1 MKNRRI
7 YTHKLF
13 KGARYSV
20 SMRPRKED
28 TTPDE
33 PLPGTLKFVLV
44 MGAGFIILWFLLFV
58 LLKARW

>member
-1 MKNRRI
+1 
-7 YTHKLF
+7 
-13 KGARYSV
+13 
-20 SMRPRKED
+20 MRPSKEG

-44 MGAGFIILWFLLFV
+44 MGTGFIGLWFLLFW